1 MRLSLFDSPF
11 DTFYKISFR
20 NSRDRIHVCSKKNEE
35 EKNYEECL
43 KTAKTR
49 SHYRRTSGTT
59 LGAHGPWPCNTCVT
73 QKGGSKWIVRG
84 KSESR
89 LRLEIPNRTSCAFKG
104 RLKGGKKRGRRKKCR
119 ILALTRFRGGRV
131 RSLLFRSRLLIKPR
145 SPRVK
150 ESTRRGVEPV

>member
-11 DTFYKISFR
+11 DIFYKIFFR

-59 LGAHGPWPCNTCVT
+59 LGAHGPWPCNTCVA

-104 RLKGGKKRGRRKKCR
+104 RLKGGKKRGRRKNAGFSR
-119 ILALTRFRGGRV
+119 WPDFEEGGWGASSSGRV
-131 RSLLFRSRLLIKPR
+131 Y
-145 SPRVK
+145 
-150 ESTRRGVEPV
+150 